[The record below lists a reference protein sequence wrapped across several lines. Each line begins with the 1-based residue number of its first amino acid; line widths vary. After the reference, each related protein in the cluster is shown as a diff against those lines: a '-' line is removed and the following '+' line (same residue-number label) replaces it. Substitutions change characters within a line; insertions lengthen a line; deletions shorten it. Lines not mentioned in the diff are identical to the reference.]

1 MIDTP
6 VENAPKRLLKP
17 IESPQSTVVTTS
29 DKTRTSWALGIADAL
44 RLAASLQVESVESM
58 DGKRAILALRDISD
72 RGTSSRVQS
81 VADDMPIFI
90 ILVMPVVQSERAAQ
104 GTVIPL
110 HTIHASSV
118 VQNPSDIDRLKDC
131 ALRWVRCE
139 AGVQTAFRF

>member
-1 MIDTP
+1 
-6 VENAPKRLLKP
+6 
-17 IESPQSTVVTTS
+17 
-29 DKTRTSWALGIADAL
+29 
-44 RLAASLQVESVESM
+44 M